1 MLGRLPGKSWLE
13 VAGKVSKYKYQI
25 LIGATRLLSETIE

>member
-13 VAGKVSKYKYQI
+13 IAGKASEYKYQI
-25 LIGATRLLSETIE
+25 LTGATRLLSETIE